1 MLLKDLIQLHEAVG
15 SGHWEATIDSNGVR
29 HWKPDFSIEANNPTI
44 EKVGNKIIIPTHYI
58 NFDSRSNINRASEIY
73 NAGYVRF
80 KVFKFSPFDLP
91 APGIQINKGMDKESN
106 RIIRDLMN
114 AVKGRDK
121 TNVVDP
127 AVMSEL
133 IEKCTSLLSPM
144 LKKQKNIPINPNYT
158 IVTTVPSSSAEIVTQ
173 FAESIRTRL
182 AIPYHHT
189 NYEALRKRDI
199 FSVYDDI
206 EKSGLPNAKKIGM
219 LQGLDRGLDKMGE
232 DPSFKLKYIKKNRE
246 DLARSNIN
254 IFEPTDKDLNRPN
267 AIETLIIV
275 DDNIQRGTS
284 FVHAAKTII
293 EHHNINPK
301 VIVGLGMFQYNL

>member
-1 MLLKDLIQLHEAVG
+1 MLLEELIQLYEAVG

-91 APGIQINKGMDKESN
+91 APGRNFSKGVNAEDV
-106 RIIRDLMN
+106 IIMRQLMN
-114 AVKGRDK
+114 ALKGRSKKD
-121 TNVVDP
+121 VIDP
-127 AVMSEL
+127 TVMHEL
-133 IEKCTSLLSPM
+133 VEKCTSLLSPM
-144 LKKQKNIPINPNYT
+144 LKKQKNIPVNPNYT
-158 IVTTVPSSSAEIVTQ
+158 IITTVPSSSSEIVTQ
-173 FAESIRTRL
+173 FAESLRNRL
-182 AIPYHHT
+182 NIPYHHT

-206 EKSGLPNAKKIGM
+206 ERSGLSDAKKAGM
-219 LQGLDRGLDKMGE
+219 LQGLDRGLDHMG
-232 DPSFKLKYIKKNRE
+232 DNTDFKLKYIKKNRE

-254 IFEPTDKDLNRPN
+254 IFEPTGKDLNRPN

-275 DDNIQRGTS
+275 DDNMQRGTS

-301 VIVGLGMFQYNL
+301 VIVGVAMFNYNL

>member
-29 HWKPDFSIEANNPTI
+29 HWKPDFNIEANNPTI
-44 EKVGNKIIIPTHYI
+44 EKVGNKIIIPTHYV
-58 NFDSRSNINRASEIY
+58 NFDSRRNINKQSEIY
-73 NAGYVRF
+73 NAGFVRF
-80 KVFKFSPFDLP
+80 KVFKFAPFDLP
-91 APGIQINKGMDKESN
+91 APGRTFSKGVDANDVVVM
-106 RIIRDLMN
+106 RQLMN
-114 AVKGRDK
+114 ALKGRSKQD
-121 TNVVDP
+121 VIDP
-127 AVMSEL
+127 LVMKEL
-133 IEKCTSLLSPM
+133 IDKCTSLLSPM
-144 LKKQKNIPINPNYT
+144 LKREKMIPINPNYT
-158 IVTTVPSSSAEIVTQ
+158 IVTTVPSSSSQIVTE
-173 FAESIRTRL
+173 FAESFRTKL
-182 AIPYHHT
+182 GIPYHHT
-189 NYEALRKRDI
+189 NYDALEKRDI

-206 EKSGLPNAKKIGM
+206 ERSGLPDAKKIGM

-254 IFEPTDKDLNRPN
+254 IFKPTDKDLNRPN

-293 EHHNINPK
+293 EHHNITPK
-301 VIVGLGMFQYNL
+301 VIVGVGMFKYNL